1 MNTEQSYPIDLQEE
15 NSVQTGLPSSLS
27 LSAES
32 SAAHTDVKALLEAAI
47 FISTTPVSIERLS
60 LLFSEEARP
69 SNAALEQVLDT
80 LEEEYRTRSIR
91 LQKVA
96 AGYRFQVEGALGAHL
111 ASWLE
116 EHPTRLSRALIETL
130 ALIAYRQ
137 PITRGEIEDIRG
149 VSVSS
154 HTIRTLQERDWIKPI
169 GQRDVPGKPVL
180 YGTTTT
186 FLQDLNLES
195 LSQLPPL
202 PEIGEAHAAAEQ
214 LSLALEPERVSA

>member
-1 MNTEQSYPIDLQEE
+1 MNTEQTCPTVIKREE
-15 NSVQTGLPSSLS
+15 DKAGIGALSS

-32 SAAHTDVKALLEAAI
+32 GEAHTDMKALLEAAI
-47 FISTTPVSIERLS
+47 FISATPVSIERLS
-60 LLFSEEARP
+60 QLFSEDARP
-69 SNAALEQVLDT
+69 SNVALEQMLNT

-96 AGYRFQVEGALGAHL
+96 AGYRFQVEGALGLRL

-186 FLQDLNLES
+186 FLQDLNLEN
-195 LSQLPPL
+195 LSQLPSL
-202 PEIGEAHAAAEQ
+202 PEIGEEHAAAEQ
-214 LSLALEPERVSA
+214 LSLALEPALVS